1 MWRICTWYYL
11 RINSRLKIRHV
22 LSVKR
27 MIVYIVLRY
36 LKTINSKKL
45 FLISVFKDFHISPN
59 RHSIKHLFQNDFLF
73 IFSMLLLMQEEN
85 KFDKFSFYHKCFR
98 ILSATF
104 FNTFSFLMMVITYN
118 NLCILLRYLHFTFP
132 LCFHSLHKF
141 TWKLHLLDTYKY
153 SLNIHVIFVKG
164 LLTSYAYS
172 SA

>member
-1 MWRICTWYYL
+1 M
-11 RINSRLKIRHV
+11 

-104 FNTFSFLMMVITYN
+104 FNTFPFLTMVIQQFMYSVALSTFY
-118 NLCILLRYLHFTFP
+118 LRYYNHS
-132 LCFHSLHKF
+132 LCFHSLHRF
-141 TWKLHLLDTYKY
+141 T
-153 SLNIHVIFVKG
+153 
-164 LLTSYAYS
+164 
-172 SA
+172 